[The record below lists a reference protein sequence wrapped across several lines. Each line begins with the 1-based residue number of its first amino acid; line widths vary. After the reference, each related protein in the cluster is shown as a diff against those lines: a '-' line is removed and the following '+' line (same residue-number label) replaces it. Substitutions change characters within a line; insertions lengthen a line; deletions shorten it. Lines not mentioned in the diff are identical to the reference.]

1 MHSRPSDSQDFGAAK
16 RAKLDVVRVDGV
28 SSKVTASAAMDGQS
42 SVETYIFIHV
52 TMKRPKTLLQH

>member
-28 SSKVTASAAMDGQS
+28 SSKVTASADDDGRDDAAFNPIVIYYLS
-42 SVETYIFIHV
+42 SYIYTSTY
-52 TMKRPKTLLQH
+52 